1 MVSIGP
7 IEPVLAEANQALR
20 NAKMSVVFLVPVA
33 DEVRGCT
40 PQPPGPAVELVLDLV
55 GHRADRDAGA

>member
-55 GHRADRDAGA
+55 GHRPDRDAGA